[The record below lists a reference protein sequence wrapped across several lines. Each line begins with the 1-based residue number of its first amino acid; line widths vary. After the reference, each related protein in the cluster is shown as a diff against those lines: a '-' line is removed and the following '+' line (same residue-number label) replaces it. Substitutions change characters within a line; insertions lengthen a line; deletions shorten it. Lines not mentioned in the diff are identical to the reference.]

1 MILDF
6 DLTEAREGSVSV
18 YNARGSINTNL
29 IVSAP
34 CGACT
39 RLVNGLSAFILL

>member
-6 DLTEAREGSVSV
+6 DSTEAREGAISV
-18 YNARGSINTNL
+18 YNARGSINSSL

-34 CGACT
+34 C
-39 RLVNGLSAFILL
+39 RAF

>member
-6 DLTEAREGSVSV
+6 DLTDASEGSVSA
-18 YNARGSINTNL
+18 YNALGSINTKL

-34 CGACT
+34 CE
-39 RLVNGLSAFILL
+39 AF